1 MQILYSR
8 VQNDREIVQRQ
19 NTCCDKTHYLIL
31 TLFTVS
37 SCFQPDRFRWPYLE
51 LLTRTTDRV
60 HLSKARGHHPDS
72 FEIRLSI
79 FAHNRLN
86 LLNFQRTFQQ
96 FRLAEPRRSFS
107 NVVNRDSNI
116 LTNVWLSLTNIWL
129 YNNIAK
135 NVFRRC
141 YGYVRGRVE
150 WIARAL
156 SRAGRARS
164 FPTII

>member
-1 MQILYSR
+1 MSSR
-8 VQNDREIVQRQ
+8 
-19 NTCCDKTHYLIL
+19 
-31 TLFTVS
+31 
-37 SCFQPDRFRWPYLE
+37 FQPDRFRWPYLE
-51 LLTRTTDRV
+51 LLTRTTGRV

-72 FEIRLSI
+72 LEIRLSI
-79 FAHNRLN
+79 FAQN
-86 LLNFQRTFQQ
+86 LLPSLINNAITFTYILMQI
-96 FRLAEPRRSFS
+96 FEPHVSVCEAMDVRSIS
-107 NVVNRDSNI
+107 DVESSLVNRGSNI
-116 LTNVWLSLTNIWL
+116 FTNVWLSLTNIWL

-135 NVFRRC
+135 NVFRQC